1 MDNKELIL
9 STTNEIEAHLV
20 KGALEAEGIEVVLLN
35 KKDASYTNF
44 GDIELYVSK
53 SDLTE
58 AKKFIETHDHE

>member
-20 KGALEAEGIEVVLLN
+20 KGALESEGIEVVLLS

-44 GDIELYVSK
+44 GDIELYVAK
-53 SDLTE
+53 SDLAE
-58 AKKFIETHDHE
+58 ALKFIETTRS

>member
-20 KGALEAEGIEVVLLN
+20 KGALEVEGIEVVLLN

-44 GDIELYVSK
+44 GDIELYVSN
-53 SDLTE
+53 SDLAE
-58 AKKFIETHDHE
+58 AKKFIATHNHE